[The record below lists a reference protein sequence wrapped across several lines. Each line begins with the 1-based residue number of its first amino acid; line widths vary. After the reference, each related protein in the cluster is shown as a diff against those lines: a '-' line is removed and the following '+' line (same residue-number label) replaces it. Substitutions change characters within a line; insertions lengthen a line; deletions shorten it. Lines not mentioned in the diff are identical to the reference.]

1 MHVWDFQGSEAVR
14 PVSFPE
20 ELVFTVDK
28 KVIGDISHAKKQ
40 HIKSVS
46 YR

>member
-1 MHVWDFQGSEAVR
+1 MHVWDFQGSDAVR
-14 PVSFPE
+14 LVSFPE
-20 ELVFTVDK
+20 ELVFTMDE

-40 HIKSVS
+40 YIESVS